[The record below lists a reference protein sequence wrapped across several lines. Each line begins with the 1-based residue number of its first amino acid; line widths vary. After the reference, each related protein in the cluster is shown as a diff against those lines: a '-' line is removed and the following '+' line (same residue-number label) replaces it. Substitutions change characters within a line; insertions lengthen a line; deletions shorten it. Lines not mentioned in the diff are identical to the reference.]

1 MGMTSNYYLIENE
14 IAMCIGGV
22 EFNYKDEFEVF
33 IEKYENKTYDILINR
48 LNREVFGAPAD
59 CIFDQLSAQA
69 TNTLLPIS
77 LLIEEEELRI
87 RNGRNR
93 SLKALDENRNVVDC
107 HGIDFDYIEQQFWSE
122 TDTVEKIE
130 EYAAYLN
137 IIKALSISLQKQE
150 DCENH
155 KSDWGIALIAHTYWD
170 DVQTRY
176 DKNNNSLKSIS
187 DIIDIDKFIEAIN
200 EKILNNQLPI
210 TTLLDKD
217 IIELSSTYEHNVQYR
232 TEGLDFIESETCVKI
247 AVDDLIHFKE
257 TIAIHATLDH
267 KF

>member
-1 MGMTSNYYLIENE
+1 MGMTSNYCLIENE

-33 IEKYENKTYDILINR
+33 IEKYENKTYDILINK

-59 CIFDQLSAQA
+59 CKFEQLYEQT
-69 TNTLLPIS
+69 TNTLLPIA
-77 LLIEEEELRI
+77 LLIEEESLQI

-107 HGIDFDYIEQQFWSE
+107 HGIDFDYIEQRFWSE

-130 EYAAYLN
+130 EYTAYLN

-155 KSDWGIALIAHTYWD
+155 KSDWGMALIAHTYWD

-176 DKNNNSLKSIS
+176 DKTNNCLKSIS
-187 DIIDIDKFIEAIN
+187 DTIDIDKLMEAIN

-210 TTLLDKD
+210 TALLEKDK
-217 IIELSSTYEHNVQYR
+217 IKQTSTYEHFVQYR
-232 TEGLDFIESETCVKI
+232 TKGLDFIDSKTCVKI

-257 TIAIHATLDH
+257 TIVIHATLDH